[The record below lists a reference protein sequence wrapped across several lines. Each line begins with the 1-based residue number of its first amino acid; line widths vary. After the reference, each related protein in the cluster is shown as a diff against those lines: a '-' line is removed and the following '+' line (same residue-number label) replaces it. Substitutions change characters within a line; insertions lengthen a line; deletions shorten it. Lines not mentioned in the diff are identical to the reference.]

1 METLQR
7 LHNRGSIST
16 GGYAISNSLL
26 LDNSDTGMDFNHQQM
41 SPGGDDQW
49 TAQSNAG
56 TDSEKATVSLWFKRS
71 KLSPSSGDGQYA
83 RLFHFITGGNA
94 TSLYFVDDQLT
105 MYDDVT
111 SASLKTTRKFR
122 DLSAWYHVVVA
133 MDSSQSTAANRV
145 KIYVNGVQET
155 SWATEDYGNQNTDLA
170 MFSTTNVTFILGSA
184 GGHAQGYSFDGYMT
198 EVHFVD
204 GAQKAASDFGEYDED
219 TGIWI
224 PKQYTGSYG
233 TLGCYYNFEDT
244 SSNRFNDES
253 GNGNFMDNRG
263 GSFEG
268 AITTDT
274 PTNNFCIVNNDTRQG
289 NQYGTYNVNQ
299 QATHGGTVIVEPT
312 GSFGQI
318 SATFGVGSGKWYWEM
333 KPVGMVGFST
343 AGQIYGIT
351 SPVNLGGSESRS
363 EIRPGATT
371 AVDTSAQY
379 AIYPMYTDQSRSYR
393 GDSDSSTHWTSSDEG
408 AANDVIWRIALDLD
422 NGKIWYGRNN
432 VWLPDKDTDTASNP
446 STGSNA
452 RDTDLLGATRLVGG
466 FYLPSFGMY
475 NENSGHTMQ
484 TNFGGYSKIS
494 NSKSYSDGNG
504 YGAFVYEVPTGFY
517 SICSKNL
524 AEYG

>member
-7 LHNRGSIST
+7 AANRGSIST
-16 GGYAISNSLL
+16 GFDIDNSLKL
-26 LDNSDTGMDFNHQQM
+26 EEDNTEYLHYTPSSQ
-41 SPGGDDQW
+41 
-49 TAQSNAG
+49 
-56 TDSEKATVSLWFKRS
+56 TDYERLTFSLWIKRTEIGATS
-71 KLSPSSGDGQYA
+71 KLAEFGNGTANTTNLRIGFDDSD
-83 RLFHFITGGNA
+83 RLYIYGNSIVWRES
-94 TSLYFVDDQLT
+94 TQV
-105 MYDDVT
+105 
-111 SASLKTTRKFR
+111 FR
-122 DLSAWYHVVVA
+122 DTSAWYHLFFKF
-133 MDSSQSTAANRV
+133 DTTQGTSNDKIRV
-145 KIYVNGVQET
+145 WVNGNMIAHTDYNTVNNPSSGSAMGFNTTLPQSIGTQQEGGVN
-155 SWATEDYGNQNTDLA
+155 A
-170 MFSTTNVTFILGSA
+170 STNFNGYIAQVWYSGGTPPNVT
-184 GGHAQGYSFDGYMT
+184 
-198 EVHFVD
+198 
-204 GAQKAASDFGEYDED
+204 DFGEVDSD
-219 TGIWI
+219 SGIWKPIDISGVSI
-224 PKQYTGSYG
+224 PDASGFFLDFSDSSD
-233 TLGCYYNFEDT
+233 LGNDS
-244 SSNRFNDES
+244 SSNNNDFTLV
-253 GNGNFMDNRG
+253 N
-263 GSFEG
+263 
-268 AITTDT
+268 ITAADQATDT
-274 PTNNFCIVNNDTRQG
+274 PTNNFCIVNNNTRQG
-289 NQYGTYNVNQ
+289 NQYGAYNANQ
-299 QATHGGTVIVEPT
+299 QATNGGTVIVEPT

-393 GDSDSSTHWTSSDEG
+393 GDSDSSANWTSSDEG
-408 AANDVIWRIALDLD
+408 AANNVIWRIALDLD

-432 VWLPDKDTDTASNP
+432 VWLPDKSTDTASNP

-484 TNFGGYSKIS
+484 TNFGGYSIIS

>member
-16 GGYAISNSLL
+16 GPYQISNSLV

-111 SASLKTTRKFR
+111 SASLKTNRKFR

-253 GNGNFMDNRG
+253 GNGNYMDNRG

-268 AITTDT
+268 EITTDT
-274 PTNNFCIVNNDTRQG
+274 PTNNFCTWNPLWAEDRANGTFTQG
-289 NQYGTYNVNQ
+289 
-299 QATHGGTVIVEPT
+299 ATQVAWGGDAWKAAK
-312 GSFGQI
+312 GSLAVSKGR
-318 SATFGVGSGKWYWEM
+318 WYWEI
-333 KPVGMVGFST
+333 KGANVTGDTWNNNLFGFAATEQDGQTGPSVYIGYST
-343 AGQIYGIT
+343 GNYYYRVAGSQTG
-351 SPVNLGGSESRS
+351 SDNWGNAGGAWS
-363 EIRPGATT
+363 
-371 AVDTSAQY
+371 
-379 AIYPMYTDQSRSYR
+379 
-393 GDSDSSTHWTSSDEG
+393 SSDTFG
-408 AANDVIWRIALDLD
+408 FALDLESSTKKFILYR
-422 NGKIWYGRNN
+422 NGSAVN
-432 VWLPDKDTDTASNP
+432 
-446 STGSNA
+446 GSG
-452 RDTDLLGATRLVGG
+452 TDLVSGFQTEQFFTPYAT
-466 FYLPSFGMY
+466 SY
-475 NENSGHTMQ
+475 NGDTQ
-484 TNFGGYSKIS
+484 FLNFGGYTVNTIS
-494 NSKSYSDGNG
+494 SAASDANG
-504 YGAFVYEVPTGFY
+504 YGTFEYAPPTGY
-517 SICSKNL
+517 YALCTKNL
-524 AEYG
+524 AEFG